1 MNYFLEI
8 NQSKGKLLESYIDNL
23 FQTYLTQAA
32 QNASTDKNW
41 WHDNFLFG
49 GRRFE
54 HFPWK
59 TIEKKLSRYRVMRIF
74 KPKPTQQCHFT

>member
-41 WHDNFLFG
+41 WHNKLF
-49 GRRFE
+49 
-54 HFPWK
+54 HQNISK
-59 TIEKKLSRYRVMRIF
+59 CQY
-74 KPKPTQQCHFT
+74 